1 MPLIP
6 IDLKPGVYKNGTP
19 YSGKLRWADSNL
31 VRWKDGAIRVVGGWE
46 RRADLV
52 GTDIPALFADPSVEA
67 ARNVITWEDNSGARH
82 IVVGTNL
89 KLYHIDSSGGVDDI
103 TPAGFTGGG
112 KNSGVEVGYGTFIYG
127 GSAYGTPRTAVGAP
141 ITPVPSW
148 DFALWGENLL
158 AQFRGDGY
166 LYEWVPSSAAAV
178 AITTAPINMQDVL
191 VTDERI
197 VIGVGGDA
205 TPRLV
210 QWSASEDNTDWTPA
224 ATNQAGSL
232 TLAGIGPLLA
242 ITQIMNELLVVGQNE
257 VYVGRYL
264 GPPYIYGF
272 DRVGDNNGLLSANSL
287 ITTARFAMWAAE
299 RNFWL
304 YDGAMKKL
312 ESDIVDFFYDDI
324 SDTEYSKTYGFTVRD
339 FNEVWWVYQ
348 SKTSTTSE
356 PDSYICY
363 DHALNHWT
371 KGKIDRT
378 VGADKAATANPIMVS
393 PAGYI
398 FNHELEHV
406 AIVDG
411 AAPYCET
418 GPIELG
424 AGDQQ
429 SYIDYL
435 YPDEAAEGGVA
446 LTIKTQDMPN
456 LTELTFGP
464 YTISS
469 PTPVRA
475 RGRQF
480 ALRFE
485 GRAAGWKIGMMRAN
499 VKAGGLR

>member
-6 IDLKPGVYKNGTP
+6 IDLKPGVYKNGTA

-31 VRWKDGAIRVVGGWE
+31 VRWKDGAIRVIGGWE
-46 RRADLV
+46 RRQTSGGAN
-52 GTDIPALFADPSVEA
+52 IAALFADPTVEA
-67 ARNVITWEDNSGARH
+67 PRNILSWTDNSGDKH
-82 IVVGTNL
+82 VVIGTNK
-89 KLYHIDSSGGVDDI
+89 KLYHINTSGTKTDI
-103 TPAGFTGGG
+103 TPAGFTGGD
-112 KNSGVEVGYGTFIYG
+112 KDSDLLVGYGTFVYG
-127 GSAYGTPRTAVGAP
+127 SGAYGTPRSSSGVLP
-141 ITPVPSW
+141 TPVPTW

-158 AQFRGDGY
+158 AQFRGDGD
-166 LYEWVPSSAAAV
+166 LYEWVPGDPAAV
-178 AITTAPINMQDVL
+178 AITTAPEGMQDII

-197 VIGVGGDA
+197 VLGVGGTN

-210 QWSASEDNTDWTPA
+210 QWSASEDNTDWTPS

-232 TLAGIGPLLA
+232 TLAGVGPLLA
-242 ITQIMNELLVVGQNE
+242 VTQIANEILILGQNE

-264 GPPYIYGF
+264 GPPYVYGF

-287 ITTARFAMWAAE
+287 ITTARFAMWGAE

-304 YDGAMKKL
+304 YDGSLKKL
-312 ESDIVDFFYDDI
+312 ESDIIDFFYDDL

-348 SKTSTTSE
+348 SKTSTTTE

-363 DHALNHWT
+363 DYALNHWT

-378 VGADKAATANPIMVS
+378 IGIDKSATSTPVMVS
-393 PAGYI
+393 PTGIIY
-398 FNHELEHV
+398 NHELEY
-406 AIVDG
+406 APISDG
-411 AAPYCET
+411 ITPYCET

-424 AGDQQ
+424 QGDQQ
-429 SYIDYL
+429 AYIDYL
-435 YPDEAAEGGVA
+435 YPDEAVA
-446 LTIKTQDMPN
+446 NSVTMTIKTKDMPN
-456 LTELTFGP
+456 LTEQVFGP
-464 YTISS
+464 YTLAS

-485 GRAAGWKIGMMRAN
+485 GRDAGWKIGLMRAN
-499 VKAGGLR
+499 VKSGGLR

>member
-6 IDLKPGVYKNGTP
+6 IDLKPGVYKNGTA

-31 VRWKDGAIRVVGGWE
+31 VRWKDGAIRVIGGWE
-46 RRADLV
+46 RRQTA
-52 GTDIPALFADPSVEA
+52 GGANIAALFADPTVEA
-67 ARNVITWEDNSGARH
+67 PRNILSWTDNSGDKH
-82 IVVGTNL
+82 VVIGTNK
-89 KLYHIDSSGGVDDI
+89 KLYHINTSGVKTDI
-103 TPAGFTGGG
+103 TPAGFTGGD
-112 KNSGVEVGYGTFIYG
+112 KDSDLLVGYGTFVYG
-127 GSAYGTPRTAVGAP
+127 AGSYGTPRSSSGVLP
-141 ITPVPSW
+141 TPVPTW

-158 AQFRGDGY
+158 AQFRGDGD
-166 LYEWVPSSAAAV
+166 LYEWVPGDPAAV
-178 AITTAPINMQDVL
+178 AITTAPEGMQDII

-197 VIGVGGDA
+197 VLGVGGTN

-210 QWSASEDNTDWTPA
+210 QWSASEDNTDWTPS

-232 TLAGIGPLLA
+232 TLAGVGPLLA
-242 ITQIMNELLVVGQNE
+242 VTQIANEILILGQNE

-264 GPPYIYGF
+264 GPPYVYGF

-287 ITTARFAMWAAE
+287 ITTARFAMWGAE

-304 YDGAMKKL
+304 YDGSLKKL
-312 ESDIVDFFYDDI
+312 ESDIIDFFYDDL

-348 SKTSTTSE
+348 SKTSTTTE

-363 DHALNHWT
+363 DYALNHWT

-378 VGADKAATANPIMVS
+378 IGIDKSATSTPVMVS
-393 PAGYI
+393 PTGIIY
-398 FNHELEHV
+398 NHELEY
-406 AIVDG
+406 APISDG
-411 AAPYCET
+411 ITPYCET

-424 AGDQQ
+424 QGDQQ
-429 SYIDYL
+429 AYIDYL
-435 YPDEAAEGGVA
+435 YPDEAVA
-446 LTIKTQDMPN
+446 NSVTMTIKTKDMPN
-456 LTELTFGP
+456 LTEQVFGP
-464 YTISS
+464 YTLAS

-485 GRAAGWKIGMMRAN
+485 GRDAGWKIGLMRAN
-499 VKAGGLR
+499 VKSGGLR

>member
-31 VRWKDGAIRVVGGWE
+31 VRWKDGAIRVIGGWE
-46 RRADLV
+46 RRKTDTGV
-52 GTDIPALFADPSVEA
+52 DIPALFADATAEA
-67 ARNVITWEDNSGARH
+67 PRNIITWTDNSGYNH

-89 KLYHIDSSGGVDDI
+89 KLYHIDDVGSVDDI
-103 TPAGFTGGG
+103 TPSGFAGGA
-112 KNSGVEVGYGTFIYG
+112 KDAAVEDGYGTYSYG
-127 GSAYGTPRTAVGAP
+127 SSSYGTPRTAFGALP
-141 ITPVPSW
+141 EPVPSW

-158 AQFRGDGY
+158 AQFRGDGS
-166 LYEWVPSSAAAV
+166 LYEWEPGDPAAV
-178 AITTAPINMQDVL
+178 AIATAPEDMQDII

-197 VIGVGGDA
+197 VLGIGGTG

-232 TLAGIGPLLA
+232 TLAGVGPLLA
-242 ITQIMNELLVVGQNE
+242 VTQIMNEILILGQNE
-257 VYVGRYL
+257 VYAGRYL
-264 GPPYIYGF
+264 GPPYVYGF

-287 ITTARFAMWAAE
+287 VTTARFAMWAAE

-304 YDGAMKKL
+304 YDGSLKKL
-312 ESDIVDFFYDDI
+312 ESDVIDFVYDDI
-324 SDTEYSKTYGFTVRD
+324 SDTQYSKTYGFTVRD

-348 SKTSTTSE
+348 SKNSTTTE
-356 PDSYICY
+356 PDSYVCY
-363 DHALNHWT
+363 DYALNHWT
-371 KGKIDRT
+371 KGKLDRP
-378 VGADKAATANPIMVS
+378 VGADKAATYTPLMVS
-393 PAGYI
+393 SGGIIY
-398 FNHELEHV
+398 NHELAHV
-406 AIVDG
+406 SIVDG
-411 AAPYCET
+411 ITPYCET
-418 GPIELG
+418 GPIEIG
-424 AGDQQ
+424 QGDQQ
-429 SYIDYL
+429 TYIDYL
-435 YPDEAAEGGVA
+435 YPDEAVA
-446 LTIKTQDMPN
+446 GEVNLTIKTKDMPN
-456 LTELTFGP
+456 LSELTFGP

-485 GRAAGWKIGMMRAN
+485 GRAAGWKIGLMRAN